1 MPSIAHIATAAS
13 LLTLAQA
20 LSGIVVPSTITA
32 AQPFNATFQNANS
45 DSYRVFLAASVT
57 GTQGPM
63 CYLQNSTNLDSPLS
77 LNISEDVGPD
87 ADYYSIGIAD
97 LTASSGPTYSNKFN
111 FSGGSGEPTEYEK
124 HLNGAPFW
132 DANKLPCSAMACA
145 RSCAQASYP
154 GNLQEG
160 ASYETLKNCIL
171 ACPGVEPDANL
182 RAADGSPSSIA
193 GAIVT
198 LSGGAV
204 VTALET
210 VVTSG
215 GSSITEAIV
224 GSTTVTVGETAT
236 VSGGNVGLATSGV
249 IVGGTTTVAFSNV
262 AGVTSSASVT
272 SGTESAASGAGASST
287 SKGGAAAMITAVP
300 AFAAAA
306 GLIAMAM

>member
-1 MPSIAHIATAAS
+1 MPSIAHVASAAC

-20 LSGIVVPSTITA
+20 LNGIVVPSTITA
-32 AQPFNATFQNANS
+32 AQPFNATFQNASS
-45 DSYRVFLAASVT
+45 DSYRVFLAAAVT

-63 CYLQNSTNLDSPLS
+63 CYLQNMTTLDSPIS
-77 LNISEDVGPD
+77 LNISAYVGPD

-97 LTASSGPTYSNKFN
+97 LTTSSGPTYSNKFT
-111 FSGGSGEPTEYEK
+111 FSGGTGEPTDYEK

-198 LSGGAV
+198 LGDGAV

-210 VVTSG
+210 VISSG
-215 GSSITEAIV
+215 GSTVTEAIV
-224 GSTTVTVGETAT
+224 GSATVAAGETAT
-236 VSGGNVGLATSGV
+236 VSGGEVGRATSGIV
-249 IVGGTTTVAFSNV
+249 VGGTTTVAFSNV
-262 AGVTSSASVT
+262 AGLTSSASAT
-272 SGTESAASGAGASST
+272 SSSGSAASAAGSSST
-287 SKGGAAAMITAVP
+287 SKGGAGAMITAAP

-306 GLIAMAM
+306 GLIAMAL